1 MLDDRY
7 LSDFCAFLN
16 LMVHDLLKEIWL
28 DELSICEDL
37 LSPEEQLQI
46 RFIFAGLVS
55 VLGSPQVREE
65 PELMTKLAQTELGE
79 TAIAALKT
87 IAESQRDPSPRHRY
101 GRRPSPFRGTP

>member
-1 MLDDRY
+1 MISPIDSTIAPISRNR
-7 LSDFCAFLN
+7 APGMN
-16 LMVHDLLKEIWL
+16 RGI
-28 DELSICEDL
+28 SIREDL
-37 LSPEEQLQI
+37 LSPEELLQI

-87 IAESQRDPSPRHRY
+87 IAESQRDPSPRRRD